1 MTERIAVG
9 RINAPWGLRGHVK
22 VTPYTDNPERLRQ
35 GAVLLVGGEP
45 RRVLDCIEPYG
56 YPMLL
61 FEGYHDRTAAESL
74 RGALIEIE
82 ESDLPALPQGE
93 HYIHDLVGLEVYTA
107 AGERLGVL
115 AEVLSTGANDVYLVR
130 REGKRDA
137 LIPAIP
143 DVVLSVDLE
152 AMRVTIEPM
161 PGLLE
166 P

>member
-1 MTERIAVG
+1 
-9 RINAPWGLRGHVK
+9 
-22 VTPYTDNPERLRQ
+22 
-35 GAVLLVGGEP
+35 
-45 RRVLDCIEPYG
+45 
-56 YPMLL
+56 MLL